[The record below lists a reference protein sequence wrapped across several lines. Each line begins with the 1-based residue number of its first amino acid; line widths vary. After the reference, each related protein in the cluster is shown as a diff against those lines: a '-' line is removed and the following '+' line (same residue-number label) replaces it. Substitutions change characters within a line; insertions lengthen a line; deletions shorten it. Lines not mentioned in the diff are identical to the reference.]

1 MQIVLKR
8 MGHQPI
14 TLNPNSHRPL
24 KFWHWLTTFPK
35 RFYYKYYLRIP
46 RIHLFEAF
54 YANKNWR
61 WTMQYLQPFI
71 DSNINYVNVKD
82 YNKLAEEDF
91 DAILA
96 GSDQIWR
103 PSYVKPIEK
112 GFLNFAKDWKNIKR
126 LSYAASFGTDEW
138 EYSPEQ
144 AERCKQLILQ
154 FDGISVREDSGVEL
168 CKKYFGVDARHVLD
182 PTMLLSKNDY
192 IKIFMDSKTPKSKGT
207 LLNYVLDETADK
219 HNLVRLIANE
229 FNLTTFRVNGK
240 PEGGYPFHE
249 RVQPPMAKWIRGFYD
264 AEFIVT
270 DSFHACAFS
279 IIFNKPFIVYGNKT
293 RGYARFQS
301 ILSMFNLEDRL
312 IYNFDDYN
320 TVSKYIDWDNVNSI
334 LKNKQKESST
344 FLQNVLQLN

>member
-1 MQIVLKR
+1 
-8 MGHQPI
+8 
-14 TLNPNSHRPL
+14 
-24 KFWHWLTTFPK
+24 
-35 RFYYKYYLRIP
+35 
-46 RIHLFEAF
+46 
-54 YANKNWR
+54 
-61 WTMQYLQPFI
+61 MQYLQPFI

-270 DSFHACAFS
+270 DIFMLVLFLLFS
-279 IIFNKPFIVYGNKT
+279 T
-293 RGYARFQS
+293 S
-301 ILSMFNLEDRL
+301 HLLSMVTKLEAMPDFNQYYLCL
-312 IYNFDDYN
+312 IW
-320 TVSKYIDWDNVNSI
+320 KID
-334 LKNKQKESST
+334 
-344 FLQNVLQLN
+344 